1 MEANLL
7 SPRRIIFFGSMLATA
22 ARRRDPASAAYS
34 MASMLVL
41 VLFFRCMGAVAR
53 APAGPRRQW
62 LRAAVVA
69 LCFALTGLVQLQ
81 IYSPAVPLS
90 VALAIW
96 AVSVTC
102 FSAVFLVA
110 STRPQVAR

>member
-7 SPRRIIFFGSMLATA
+7 SPRRIIFFGSMLAA
-22 ARRRDPASAAYS
+22 ARCRDPASAAYS
-34 MASMLVL
+34 MASVLML
-41 VLFFRCMGAVAR
+41 VLFFRCMSAVAR

-81 IYSPAVPLS
+81 FYVPALPLS
-90 VALAIW
+90 TALAIW
-96 AVSVTC
+96 AVSATTL
-102 FSAVFLVA
+102 SAFFLVGTA
-110 STRPQVAR
+110 RPQVAR